1 MIDEALA
8 YIRREL
14 RDRLP
19 VADGEVMIESA
30 RVLAGQNN
38 SLGAYITLV
47 NVEEEPT
54 LRNLPI
60 TERVGNTTV
69 AQEPSVNLNLYLLFS
84 FEFQTYETSLLQLS
98 NTIGLFQEKRVYS
111 AANESASNPFPG
123 GLEKLIFELHNMNF
137 EALNNLWGV
146 MGGAYF
152 PSVIYKVRMVRIQ
165 TAPQQPAQ
173 EILNIDVDAAPDHVV
188 GGGP

>member
-1 MIDEALA
+1 MIDDALA

-54 LRNLPI
+54 LRNLPHTQRI
-60 TERVGNTTV
+60 GDTTF
-69 AQEPSVNLNLYLLFS
+69 QREPSVNLNLYLLFS
-84 FEFQTYETSLLQLS
+84 FEFQTYETSLLHLS
-98 NTIGLFQEKRVYS
+98 NTIGLFQEKRVYTT
-111 AANESASNPFPG
+111 ANQSGSNPFPAG
-123 GLEKLIFELHNMNF
+123 FEKLIFELHNMNF

-165 TAPQQPAQ
+165 TAPQIPAP
-173 EILNIDVDAAPDHVV
+173 EILTFDVDAVPDHVPD
-188 GGGP
+188 GGP

>member
-1 MIDEALA
+1 MIHEALS

-38 SLGAYITLV
+38 DLGAYITLV

-54 LRNLPI
+54 LRNLP
-60 TERVGNTTV
+60 TVERLGG
-69 AQEPSVNLNLYLLFS
+69 ALQRQEPPIHLNLYLLFS
-84 FEFQTYETSLLQLS
+84 FEFLTYETSLLHLS
-98 NTIGLFQEKRVYS
+98 NTIGLFQEKRVYT
-111 AANESASNPFPG
+111 AANASVTNPFPA

-165 TAPQQPAQ
+165 VAQQGPADEITTIALNTALKSA
-173 EILNIDVDAAPDHVV
+173 E
-188 GGGP
+188 GGGS